1 MLELNAKTTALVVI
15 DLQEG
20 ILPFA
25 GGPHTAD
32 EVVNRAGKL
41 AVNFRASGQPVFLV
55 RVGWSA
61 DYAEALKQPV
71 DAPSPAK
78 VLPENWWQHP
88 AALGA
93 TDSDI
98 EIIKRQWGAFYGT
111 DLELQ
116 LRRRG
121 IDTIVLCGISTNI
134 GVESTARN
142 AWELGFN
149 LVIAEDACSAASAFF
164 MRSFFAFALSFIR
177 ILRPF
182 LISAPCDIL
191 QHNPRFFQILLSA
204 AGSLLFAVA
213 FYEIHK

>member
-1 MLELNAKTTALVVI
+1 MLTLDASKTALVVI

-32 EVVNRAGKL
+32 DVVSRAARL
-41 AVNFRASGQPVFLV
+41 AEKCRASGAPVVMV

-71 DAPSPAK
+71 DAQTPARA
-78 VLPENWWQHP
+78 LPENWWTYP
-88 AALGA
+88 VSLGKR
-93 TDSDI
+93 DGDI
-98 EIIKRQWGAFYGT
+98 EVTKRQWGAFYGT

-121 IDTIVLCGISTNI
+121 IDTIILCGISTNI

-149 LVIAEDACSAASAFF
+149 LVIAEDACSAASAEQHQGSMTHIFPRIGRV
-164 MRSFFAFALSFIR
+164 RSTDE
-177 ILRPF
+177 ILTRYDVCGP
-182 LISAPCDIL
+182 APVVA
-191 QHNPRFFQILLSA
+191 PEM
-204 AGSLLFAVA
+204 GSSG
-213 FYEIHK
+213 HHQP

>member
-1 MLELNAKTTALVVI
+1 MLQLNAKTTALVVI

-25 GGPHTAD
+25 GGPHSAND
-32 EVVNRAGKL
+32 VVARAARMAEK
-41 AVNFRASGQPVFLV
+41 FRAEGSPVVLV

-71 DAPSPAK
+71 DAQAPAK
-78 VLPENWWQHP
+78 ALPDNWWTYPQ
-88 AALGA
+88 ALGKA
-93 TDSDI
+93 DSDL
-98 EIIKRQWGAFYGT
+98 EVTKRQWGAFYGT

-142 AWELGFN
+142 AWELGFA
-149 LVIAEDACSAASAFF
+149 LVIAEDACSAASSEQHQGSMTHIFPRIARV
-164 MRSFFAFALSFIR
+164 RSVDEIIRAL
-177 ILRPF
+177 
-182 LISAPCDIL
+182 
-191 QHNPRFFQILLSA
+191 
-204 AGSLLFAVA
+204 
-213 FYEIHK
+213 

>member
-25 GGPHTAD
+25 GGPHTAHD
-32 EVVNRAGKL
+32 VVTRAAQL
-41 AVNFRASGQPVFLV
+41 AEKFRAHGSPVVMV
-55 RVGWSA
+55 RVGWSD

-71 DAPSPAK
+71 DAHAPAK
-78 VLPENWWQHP
+78 ALPENWWNYP
-88 AALGA
+88 SALGKCA
-93 TDSDI
+93 SDL
-98 EIIKRQWGAFYGT
+98 EVTKRQWGAFYGT

-116 LRRRG
+116 LRRRD

-149 LVIAEDACSAASAFF
+149 LIVAENACSAASAEQHQGSMTHIFPRIARV
-164 MRSFFAFALSFIR
+164 RSV
-177 ILRPF
+177 
-182 LISAPCDIL
+182 DEIL
-191 QHNPRFFQILLSA
+191 QAL
-204 AGSLLFAVA
+204 
-213 FYEIHK
+213 

>member
-1 MLELNAKTTALVVI
+1 MPELNAKTTALVVI

-32 EVVNRAGKL
+32 EVVARAARL
-41 AVNFRASGQPVFLV
+41 AEKFRANGAPVVMV

-61 DYAEALKQPV
+61 DFAEALKQPV
-71 DAPSPAK
+71 DAPIGGHA
-78 VLPENWWQHP
+78 LPPEWWHYP
-88 AALGA
+88 VALGKR
-93 TDSDI
+93 DGDI
-98 EIIKRQWGAFYGT
+98 EVTKRQWGAFYGT

-149 LVIAEDACSAASAFF
+149 LIVVEDACSAASDEQHQGSFNHIF
-164 MRSFFAFALSFIR
+164 PRIGRVRSTEEI
-177 ILRPF
+177 
-182 LISAPCDIL
+182 
-191 QHNPRFFQILLSA
+191 LSA
-204 AGSLLFAVA
+204 L
-213 FYEIHK
+213 

>member
-1 MLELNAKTTALVVI
+1 MFELNAKKTALVII

-32 EVVNRAGKL
+32 DVVKRAARL
-41 AVNFRASGQPVFLV
+41 AAKCREQGAPVVTV

-61 DYAEALKQPV
+61 DSAEALKQPV
-71 DAPSPAK
+71 DMQAGGSA
-78 VLPENWWQHP
+78 LPENWWQYP
-88 AALGA
+88 QTLGKQD
-93 TDSDI
+93 TDI
-98 EIIKRQWGAFYGT
+98 EVIKRQWGAFYGT

-121 IDTIVLCGISTNI
+121 IETIILCGISTNI

-149 LVIAEDACSAASAFF
+149 LVVVEDACSAASADQHQGSMSHIFPRIGRV
-164 MRSFFAFALSFIR
+164 RSTEEVLNAL
-177 ILRPF
+177 
-182 LISAPCDIL
+182 
-191 QHNPRFFQILLSA
+191 
-204 AGSLLFAVA
+204 
-213 FYEIHK
+213 